1 MRQVQKLMFKKSA
14 LYEYPSDN
22 QTMQNYRSAYENTQ
36 QQQQQT
42 NLTLYPLNQVGK
54 DILTNPAF
62 KLSPKLAYG
71 GRIMRQKQYQ
81 TSEYSANL
89 STLLG
94 KPTPDQPLKLEPRVV
109 EQTINTSSAQG
120 L

>member
-1 MRQVQKLMFKKSA
+1 MFKKSA
-14 LYEYPSDN
+14 LYEYPAEG
-22 QTMQNYRSAYENTQ
+22 QTMQNYRSAFENTQ
-36 QQQQQT
+36 QQQHT
-42 NLTLYPLNQVGK
+42 NLSLYPLNQVGK

-89 STLLG
+89 SILLG
-94 KPTPDQPLKLEPRVV
+94 KPTPDQPLKVEPRII
-109 EQTINTSSAQG
+109 E
-120 L
+120 